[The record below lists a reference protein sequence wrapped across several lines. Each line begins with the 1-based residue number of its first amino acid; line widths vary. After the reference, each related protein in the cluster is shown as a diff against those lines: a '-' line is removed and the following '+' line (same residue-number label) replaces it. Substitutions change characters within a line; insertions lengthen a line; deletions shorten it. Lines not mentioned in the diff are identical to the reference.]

1 MIFFS
6 PSKSVKRPSYLSG
19 LFLFWQQV
27 WKIPG
32 LAPASVLLYFKK
44 KQKNCNLGLGE
55 VENSLLS
62 FLLHSTWNV
71 SPDYSKVTPA
81 PRFCHHLSLPTISF
95 SSARPSLS
103 LQSLSLSFF
112 LLFYSAACLQHWVCF
127 LFIFIYSSSSLSAL
141 FALSAPHCF
150 PANCDGGPLLEFF
163 FFCAAA
169 APTKTAWKNWI
180 LFKPC
185 VCIENRESVT
195 HQLTLY

>member
-44 KQKNCNLGLGE
+44 KIKNCNLGLGE
-55 VENSLLS
+55 VENSLLSFLS

-103 LQSLSLSFF
+103 LQSLSLFF
-112 LLFYSAACLQHWVCF
+112 FTLLFSCLSAALSLLPLYFHLLLLLTVCSLCSLCSP
-127 LFIFIYSSSSLSAL
+127 LFS
-141 FALSAPHCF
+141 C
-150 PANCDGGPLLEFF
+150 
-163 FFCAAA
+163 
-169 APTKTAWKNWI
+169 
-180 LFKPC
+180 
-185 VCIENRESVT
+185 
-195 HQLTLY
+195 